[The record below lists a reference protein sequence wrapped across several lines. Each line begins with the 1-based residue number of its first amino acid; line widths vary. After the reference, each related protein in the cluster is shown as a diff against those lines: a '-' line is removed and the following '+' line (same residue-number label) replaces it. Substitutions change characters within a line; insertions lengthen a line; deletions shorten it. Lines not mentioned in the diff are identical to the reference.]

1 MTEPG
6 LQARSPAAP
15 AADLRRSRFQDRPG
29 HIRGICTT
37 ELNVLVERVAGT
49 AVPHMKPLPDPEPQA
64 GLSPGEPYQRCIH
77 ELGQPHP
84 DYQAAQLYA
93 TLSLEEALRDMID
106 QLAQV
111 TRELSVVA
119 RRR

>member
-1 MTEPG
+1 MISSASVAATC
-6 LQARSPAAP
+6 RSAS
-15 AADLRRSRFQDRPG
+15 RSA
-29 HIRGICTT
+29 CT
-37 ELNVLVERVAGT
+37 
-49 AVPHMKPLPDPEPQA
+49 
-64 GLSPGEPYQRCIH
+64 CIL

-93 TLSLEEALRDMID
+93 TLSLEEALRDMIA